1 MPASIGVIFTVAN
14 HAAGSPLPGGP
25 GPARAQ
31 PWATGL
37 PSALTRVTHQRAAGV
52 AGSGALRTRQGSR
65 SRAPGPPAS
74 PGASDR
80 PSHADAGM
88 VRFTVPP
95 SPPTH
100 PVAAGVVPSG
110 AAGPELGGA
119 AGLVPGVS
127 AGLVLGA
134 AAAPVPDAGVP
145 VPAPVPVGG
154 FPEAAAAGGA
164 SGEAPAAGGG
174 WAG

>member
-1 MPASIGVIFTVAN
+1 M
-14 HAAGSPLPGGP
+14 
-25 GPARAQ
+25 
-31 PWATGL
+31 
-37 PSALTRVTHQRAAGV
+37 VTHQRV
-52 AGSGALRTRQGSR
+52 AGLAARAAARSRQVSA

-100 PVAAGVVPSG
+100 PVAAGLVPGVSVVLV
-110 AAGPELGGA
+110 LGGA

-127 AGLVLGA
+127 AGSVLGA

-145 VPAPVPVGG
+145 VAAPVPVAGL
-154 FPEAAAAGGA
+154 PEAAADESA
-164 SGEAPAAGGG
+164 SGAAWAAGGRG
-174 WAG
+174 GRGRVVRRGGEAGAAPPSG